1 MPRSPDRARA
11 NRGAPRTCGQLL
23 CTVVAVGMV
32 LQGCSQDEFTPPRD
46 MAACAA
52 LADRGGSSDPSA
64 PWRLAVD
71 DTRHPLGD
79 SISVY
84 VCTGIDDATVVTVGE
99 AQGVSVSPD
108 EQAIGASA
116 SRPVGFEVAL
126 LDEDVGGRLQLEL
139 DAGSS
144 SGTMSVR
151 AVVDGDG
158 WILELPY

>member
-1 MPRSPDRARA
+1 M
-11 NRGAPRTCGQLL
+11 
-23 CTVVAVGMV
+23 VAVC
-32 LQGCSQDEFTPPRD
+32 LLLLLLLGCSKDEFTPPQD
-46 MAACAA
+46 MAACSA
-52 LADRGGSSDPSA
+52 LADRGVSSDPSA

-71 DTRHPLGD
+71 DTSHALDD

-108 EQAIGASA
+108 ERTIGAGA
-116 SRPVGFEVAL
+116 SLPVGFEVAL
-126 LDEDVGGRLQLEL
+126 LDDDAGGRLQLEL

-151 AVVDGDG
+151 AIVDGDE
-158 WILELPY
+158 WTLELPY

>member
-32 LQGCSQDEFTPPRD
+32 LQGCSQDEFTPPQD
-46 MAACAA
+46 MAACSA

-64 PWRLAVD
+64 PWRLSVD
-71 DTRHPLGD
+71 DTSHALDD

-108 EQAIGASA
+108 EQTIGASA
-116 SRPVGFEVAL
+116 SRPVSFEVAL
-126 LDEDVGGRLQLEL
+126 LDDGAGGRLQLEL

-151 AVVDGDG
+151 AIVDGDE
-158 WILELPY
+158 WTLALTH

>member
-1 MPRSPDRARA
+1 
-11 NRGAPRTCGQLL
+11 
-23 CTVVAVGMV
+23 MV
-32 LQGCSQDEFTPPRD
+32 LQGCSEDELTPPRD

-52 LADRGGSSDPSA
+52 LADRGGTSDPSA

-71 DTRHPLGD
+71 DTRHPLDD

-84 VCTGIDDATVVTVGE
+84 VCTGMDDATVVTVGE

-108 EQAIGASA
+108 EQTMGAGA
-116 SRPVGFEVAL
+116 SRPVRFEVAL
-126 LDEDVGGRLQLEL
+126 LDEDAGGRLQLEL

-151 AVVDGDG
+151 AVVDGDE
-158 WILELPY
+158 WTLEPPY